1 MYSNIKR
8 PGRREGVGTKTEM
21 WSVRRE
27 DNQESEA
34 LWESLRREEFNLH
47 YELFKSCPCIFDLNH
62 LASYICNKNRK
73 YSKIIPKIMK

>member
-34 LWESLRREEFNLH
+34 LWESLRREEFNLQ
-47 YELFKSCPCIFDLNH
+47 LL
-62 LASYICNKNRK
+62 LTGQVG
-73 YSKIIPKIMK
+73 